1 MSNDIQV
8 ISEKY
13 EQILNE
19 TAETINV
26 RRIDN
31 RTIEV
36 NGETKDISNWLAE
49 LSEVSSKGGG
59 TKIITVYGVR
69 RRDKKEGGVIV
80 AKAGDPVVFNGR
92 YGACPSEI
100 KGVGSPLGP
109 PKERYPKYDLVPMC
123 VERDGAFHTRY
134 VAVDSIE
141 KVVADNIAYIIS

>member
-1 MSNDIQV
+1 MTNDIKV

-13 EQILNE
+13 EQILKEAVE
-19 TAETINV
+19 TVNV

-31 RTIEV
+31 RTIEI

-59 TKIITVYGVR
+59 TKIITVYGTR

-92 YGACPSEI
+92 YGACPAEI
-100 KGVGSPLGP
+100 KGTGSPLGT
-109 PKERYPKYDLVPMC
+109 PKERYPKYDLVTMC
-123 VERDGAFHTRY
+123 VEREGTFHTRY
-134 VAVDSIE
+134 VAVDSID
-141 KVVADNIAYIIS
+141 KVVANNIAYIIS